1 MADKNRKESEQ
12 AFLDALQDS
21 PVIAAVKDEAGLE
34 RVKQTDCRVV
44 FILYGSV
51 LNIKSIVKRIKDDGR
66 MALVHMDLI
75 EGLSAKEVSIDFI
88 AEETEADG
96 ILSTRVNLIR
106 YAQELGLV
114 AVQRFFILDSLSL
127 RNLARQPFKAVAIDI
142 MPGVMPDVIKRLA
155 KQISIPVIA
164 SGLLSTKQDVISA
177 LDAGALAVSTTQTD
191 LWFV

>member
-51 LNIKSIVKRIKDDGR
+51 LNIRSIVKRIKDGGR